1 VLTYDAA
8 MDLVREHPLIAT
20 GLATFFFG
28 FGAGALV
35 NLYLSAVKS
44 PLVADLRASLSYVSS
59 IVGDGVL
66 LPLVN
71 MLVVSALLAH
81 RELLTTPVWIAALVA
96 GLGVTAYFHVVQ
108 AVRGLVNWTMP
119 EPWHWNILGVWHAG
133 YMLAVA
139 TLLSLFYIAAVAG
152 FVRGDGIPL
161 WQQGTVTAGIMAFF
175 VLLRMDYATV
185 QWSALV
191 PRALASRLR

>member
-1 VLTYDAA
+1 
-8 MDLVREHPLIAT
+8 MIDLVREHPLITT

-81 RELLTTPVWIAALVA
+81 HELLTTPVWVIAVAA

-119 EPWHWNILGVWHAG
+119 EPWHWNVLGIWHAG
-133 YMLAVA
+133 YMFAVA
-139 TLLSLFYIAAVAG
+139 TLLSLFYVAAIAGLVQ
-152 FVRGDGIPL
+152 GDGLPL
-161 WQQGTVTAGIMAFF
+161 WQIGLVTMGILVFF
-175 VLLRMDYATV
+175 ALLRMDYATV

-191 PRALASRLR
+191 PQVLASRLR